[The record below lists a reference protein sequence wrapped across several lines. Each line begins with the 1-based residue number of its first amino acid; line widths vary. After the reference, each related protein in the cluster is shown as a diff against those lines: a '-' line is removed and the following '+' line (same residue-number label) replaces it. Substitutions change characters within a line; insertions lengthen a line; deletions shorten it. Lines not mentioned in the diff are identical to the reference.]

1 MAKVFTMQ
9 ETIPVKFDFSQY
21 YQNEHVINYDPE
33 VHGVLE
39 KEFALELI
47 NRLYQSNWFLSP
59 LFDGTF
65 ADANEAICFVDQI
78 PNEPLYIV
86 FPTDSH
92 FGCVNALVS
101 HCDGVFSLSEEEHFE
116 GNFKQ
121 FKSIQEL
128 IEGALDFAQQLAQKW
143 ASDDTTE
150 IITVCP
156 FDKD

>member
-1 MAKVFTMQ
+1 MQ
-9 ETIPVKFDFSQY
+9 DSIPVKFDFSHY
-21 YQNEHVINYDPE
+21 LEYEHSKNYEPE

-39 KEFALELI
+39 PEFALELI

-65 ADANEAICFVDQI
+65 ADANEAISFIEQV

-92 FGCVNALVS
+92 YGSVIALVS
-101 HCDGVFSLSEEEHFE
+101 HSNGLFTLSDEDHFAH
-116 GNFKQ
+116 GFKQ

-128 IEGALDFAQQLAQKW
+128 IDGALDFAKILAQKFVHEGS
-143 ASDDTTE
+143 AE
-150 IITVCP
+150 IITVSP